1 MRLKKFLGQHFLINR
16 QISEE
21 IVRIFLAQPPA
32 QILEIGPGAGAL
44 TDLILPHC
52 ARHHIAYK
60 AIELDEEKVVFL
72 KKRFS
77 DYAACFLQEDIL
89 SAALPFAASFD
100 VIGNLPYNISS
111 PIVFRCLEWQQSV
124 RRMTLMFQKEV
135 ALRICARP
143 GSKTYGILSVLTGL
157 FFTPKLVLEVAPDAF
172 KPPPQVQS
180 AVVVFEKIPPRL
192 SYEDF
197 PAFKQMVKLAF
208 SARRKLLKNNL
219 QHLITPT
226 GLTHTLLQKRAEQ
239 LSVSDFLELFAQR
252 KRRL

>member
-1 MRLKKFLGQHFLINR
+1 MRLKKFLGQHFLVNR

-21 IVRIFLAQPPA
+21 IVRIFLAHPPA

-52 ARHHIAYK
+52 ARHHISYK

-72 KKRFS
+72 KNRFPA
-77 DYAACFLQEDIL
+77 YKHCFFREDIL

-100 VIGNLPYNISS
+100 IIGNLPYNISS
-111 PIVFRCLEWQQSV
+111 PIVFRCLEWQQFV
-124 RRMTLMFQKEV
+124 RRMVLMFQKEV
-135 ALRICARP
+135 ALRICAEP
-143 GSKTYGILSVLTGL
+143 GSKAYGILSVLVRL
-157 FFTPKLVLEVAPDAF
+157 FFAPKLVLEVAPDAF

-180 AVVVFEKIPPRL
+180 AVLVFEKIPPRL
-192 SYEDF
+192 PYEDF

-219 QHLITPT
+219 RQVLPPA

-252 KRRL
+252 KRKL